1 MGEEAVEEAGELA
14 AAFNLLLDPDFFDFG
29 TCLGAIR
36 NPKIQTLQKL
46 KKKNRKKYVTFLYQ

>member
-14 AAFNLLLDPDFFDFG
+14 AAFNLLLDPDFLDFG

-36 NPKIQTLQKL
+36 NQKFKL
-46 KKKNRKKYVTFLYQ
+46 AETGNAQASFTERVNW